1 MKAASAP
8 LRLRSA
14 CNSGRC
20 GAVIRR
26 RPSPTLRRQTG
37 RQSAAVLPASAPDGT
52 ARPISFPYKGMPVF
66 SYGGASYSGSTA
78 CFPWGIRSRR
88 GSARATRRFWKRLDR
103 TKRFAGMD
111 RQSAGLSRFSRRKC
125 CLGLAGFH
133 ADAGSPPCIR
143 AVSGREGWRTYVAPL
158 SPPADCL

>member
-1 MKAASAP
+1 MRHRKAASAP

-20 GAVIRR
+20 GAVAIPFCRCSR
-26 RPSPTLRRQTG
+26 C
-37 RQSAAVLPASAPDGT
+37 T
-52 ARPISFPYKGMPVF
+52 ARRISFPYKGMAVF
-66 SYGGASYSGSTA
+66 SYGGGSCSGSTA
-78 CFPWGIRSRR
+78 CLPWGIRSRR
-88 GSARATRRFWKRLDR
+88 GSARVARRCWKRLDR